1 MIDNN
6 ILTKATKIKIIKTR
20 KSKNNV
26 QHYTIIFYN
35 IPFMDKNHRTYYS
48 EIIYHDCTLPHRNEF
63 LSFTHNEISKYNIET
78 NKKEIIINNAQSFLY
93 DTQFTFEYHEEPS
106 TTKLITIQY
115 PLEDN

>member
-1 MIDNN
+1 MIEPAV
-6 ILTKATKIKIIKTR
+6 LTKASKIKIIPTR
-20 KSKNNV
+20 ISKNNV

-48 EIIYHDCTLPHRNEF
+48 EIIYHDCTLSHRNA
-63 LSFTHNEISKYNIET
+63 LLLFTHDEICKYNIKT

-93 DTQFTFEYHEEPS
+93 NTQFAFEYHEEPS

-115 PLEDN
+115 PKED

>member
-1 MIDNN
+1 MINTN
-6 ILTKATKIKIIKTR
+6 LLPKATKIRIIPTR

-48 EIIYHDCTLPHRNEF
+48 EIIYHDCTLSHRNAF
-63 LSFTHNEISKYNIET
+63 LSFTYDEISKYNIEI
-78 NKKEIIINNAQSFLY
+78 NKKEIIINNAQSFIH
-93 DTQFTFEYHEEPS
+93 DNQFTFEYHEKPS

-115 PLEDN
+115 PKED

>member
-1 MIDNN
+1 MINTN
-6 ILTKATKIKIIKTR
+6 LLPKATKIRIIPTR

-48 EIIYHDCTLPHRNEF
+48 EIIYHDCTLSHRNAF
-63 LSFTHNEISKYNIET
+63 LSFTYDEISKYNIEI
-78 NKKEIIINNAQSFLY
+78 NKKEIIINNAQSFIH
-93 DTQFTFEYHEEPS
+93 DNQFTFEYHEKLS

-115 PLEDN
+115 PKED